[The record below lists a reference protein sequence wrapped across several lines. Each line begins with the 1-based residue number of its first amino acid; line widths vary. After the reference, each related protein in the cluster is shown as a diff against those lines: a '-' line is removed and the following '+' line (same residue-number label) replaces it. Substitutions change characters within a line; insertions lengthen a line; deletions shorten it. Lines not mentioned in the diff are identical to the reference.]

1 MYLGRS
7 CRNWYEEGVSLR
19 NTCLPCSAYA
29 RQELARADVVVACY
43 DGQCVRTSTCD
54 KMFFHEPH
62 QPCIQVLTRADLM
75 SNTHVPDDVVVTSSH
90 DGTGVDELRS
100 KITAVVASVAFDRSP
115 ATLRMSVGIKE
126 AQKAIQFFDE
136 AMGLFAD

>member
-1 MYLGRS
+1 
-7 CRNWYEEGVSLR
+7 
-19 NTCLPCSAYA
+19 
-29 RQELARADVVVACY
+29 
-43 DGQCVRTSTCD
+43 
-54 KMFFHEPH
+54 MFFHEPH

-126 AQKAIQFFDE
+126 AQKAIHAVRQTIE
-136 AMGLFAD
+136 MGRKKHTTS